1 MDNMLH
7 ETTEHDEGSSPTTG
21 GSVIA
26 YFVGS
31 VQFLL
36 VMTNGWP
43 REGINRSHRVMI
55 TNDDNNE
62 KTNDNKNQKAGDDD
76 DDSNKTTAMA
86 VAIVEAPVLWLSL

>member
-1 MDNMLH
+1 MTMAWLVPNAKVIMTVPSSMSPSTKTNDMLH

-43 REGINRSHRVMI
+43 REGKKSIGVI
-55 TNDDNNE
+55 
-62 KTNDNKNQKAGDDD
+62 G
-76 DDSNKTTAMA
+76 
-86 VAIVEAPVLWLSL
+86 